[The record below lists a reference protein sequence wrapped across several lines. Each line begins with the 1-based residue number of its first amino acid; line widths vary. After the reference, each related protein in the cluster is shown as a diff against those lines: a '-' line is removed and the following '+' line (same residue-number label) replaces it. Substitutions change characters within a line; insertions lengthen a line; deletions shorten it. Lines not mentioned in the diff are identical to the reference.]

1 MRSGGIILAVA
12 VGLSLSF
19 AFSDA
24 FAFPKQS
31 RNCVGKVDQTKDGR
45 FFCTVTCVPRGT
57 GGSGGPVSP
66 RPNNLAEAQKICDQL
81 AAGSPKT
88 TNTQSPGG
96 NTGGSMPVPP
106 MPNSPP
112 RTGGSMPVPPMPTS
126 PAMMP

>member
-1 MRSGGIILAVA
+1 MEKGVLKLAVV

-19 AFSDA
+19 SVGDA

-31 RNCVGKVDQTKDGR
+31 RNCSGKITIERDGR
-45 FFCTVTCVPRGT
+45 YFCTVTCFPKGT
-57 GGSGGPVSP
+57 GSNGGPVSP
-66 RPNNLAEAQKICDQL
+66 RPNTLAEAQKICEQFVHR
-81 AAGSPKT
+81 ATSSQPP
-88 TNTQSPGG
+88 SG

-112 RTGGSMPVPPMPTS
+112 RTGGTMPVPPMPHS